1 MMKLLLIAC
10 LLSVALDSLFVQCQ
24 WPRYGGGGGY
34 GRFNIPTDIKLPQP
48 SQNQFSSSVFHNSIF
63 PNNEK
68 FKTNQEMN
76 KWSSSGS
83 FYGNNLGKLNGNAQF
98 DRNDFNMFGLSL
110 DNGRPRISNLG
121 YGHEFSNGVRVHGGV
136 DLSQDRFLGRP
147 VGGNIG
153 IRIPFKRDLE
163 RQIQLEQ
170 EQQEIDEA
178 EFKNDVT
185 LSEQN
190 N

>member
-24 WPRYGGGGGY
+24 WARYGGGGGY
-34 GRFNIPTDIKLPQP
+34 GRFNIPAEVKPQ
-48 SQNQFSSSVFHNSIF
+48 
-63 PNNEK
+63 
-68 FKTNQEMN
+68 
-76 KWSSSGS
+76 WSSSGS
-83 FYGNNLGKLNGNAQF
+83 FYGNNLGKLNGNVQF

-170 EQQEIDEA
+170 QQQEIDEA

-185 LSEQN
+185 VSEQN
-190 N
+190 NK

>member
-10 LLSVALDSLFVQCQ
+10 LLSIALDSLFVQCQ
-24 WPRYGGGGGY
+24 WARYGGGY
-34 GRFNIPTDIKLPQP
+34 GRFNVPAEVKPQ
-48 SQNQFSSSVFHNSIF
+48 
-63 PNNEK
+63 
-68 FKTNQEMN
+68 
-76 KWSSSGS
+76 WSSPGS
-83 FYGNNLGKLNGNAQF
+83 FYGNNLGKLNGNVQL

-136 DLSQDRFLGRP
+136 DLNQERFLGRP
-147 VGGNIG
+147 VGGNVG

-170 EQQEIDEA
+170 QQQEIEEA
-178 EFKNDVT
+178 EFRNDVT

>member
-24 WPRYGGGGGY
+24 WARYGGGF
-34 GRFNIPTDIKLPQP
+34 GRFNVPAEVKPQW
-48 SQNQFSSSVFHNSIF
+48 SSSGFNV
-63 PNNEK
+63 PAEVK
-68 FKTNQEMN
+68 PQ
-76 KWSSSGS
+76 WSSSGS
-83 FYGNNLGKLNGNAQF
+83 FYGNNLGKLNGNVQL

-136 DLSQDRFLGRP
+136 DLNQERFLGRP

-163 RQIQLEQ
+163 RQIQL
-170 EQQEIDEA
+170 DEA
-178 EFKNDVT
+178 EFKNDAT
-185 LSEQN
+185 MSEQN
-190 N
+190 NK

>member
-10 LLSVALDSLFVQCQ
+10 MLSIALDSHFVQCQ
-24 WPRYGGGGGY
+24 WARYGGGY
-34 GRFNIPTDIKLPQP
+34 GRFNVPAEVKPQ
-48 SQNQFSSSVFHNSIF
+48 
-63 PNNEK
+63 
-68 FKTNQEMN
+68 
-76 KWSSSGS
+76 WSSSGS
-83 FYGNNLGKLNGNAQF
+83 FYGNNLGKLNGNVQL

-136 DLSQDRFLGRP
+136 DLNQERFLGRP

-163 RQIQLEQ
+163 RQIQLQ
-170 EQQEIDEA
+170 HQQQEIDEA
-178 EFKNDVT
+178 EFRNDVT